1 VTVGVVARVLVGPLD
16 IQDRSF
22 VIIETAHVVA
32 TSVVILRVKHSI
44 SIVPVTIR
52 FIKAIVTTPGIV
64 EVHVRFDVDNESYK
78 PKDERQAL
86 HGTVDARVGDSSN
99 LT

>member
-1 VTVGVVARVLVGPLD
+1 
-16 IQDRSF
+16 
-22 VIIETAHVVA
+22 
-32 TSVVILRVKHSI
+32 
-44 SIVPVTIR
+44 
-52 FIKAIVTTPGIV
+52 V